1 MGTGLLQRLEAFHA
15 TILYQI
21 QVRYEQ
27 SWRPARLTTRPDN
40 GWDAVVLYLGAPRA
54 AAVAAART
62 RGGTTSMGRTKR
74 QAVSTIAVSTFSFG
88 PEAVARDAMDFVT
101 RHGFHGLELGSY
113 TYWPQALV
121 KADRRYLRLQ
131 SAAHG
136 VDLSIHFIHR
146 GVAPASHDQ
155 VRRDRHLKE
164 LEETLEIAR
173 DIGAKVVVVHPGPVD
188 CPDVAPGGDIE
199 EVRSEAT
206 VNLKDF
212 LSAVVPK
219 AEAEGVV
226 LGLENLH
233 HGPGQVI
240 QSYGELRDLV
250 KSLGSPAVQITLD
263 TGHAYL
269 SDGLTGAFETFAPF
283 LRHIHIH
290 DSDGQQD
297 HLELG
302 LGGVDFNE
310 WMDAL
315 RPYPF
320 SLVMETRNDAD
331 VEGSILRSR
340 VHLKR
345 LLGDAAR

>member
-1 MGTGLLQRLEAFHA
+1 
-15 TILYQI
+15 
-21 QVRYEQ
+21 
-27 SWRPARLTTRPDN
+27 
-40 GWDAVVLYLGAPRA
+40 
-54 AAVAAART
+54 
-62 RGGTTSMGRTKR
+62 
-74 QAVSTIAVSTFSFG
+74 VSTIAVSTFSFG
-88 PEAVARDAMDFVT
+88 AEAKARDAMDFVT

-113 TYWPQALV
+113 TYWPQGLIQ
-121 KADRRYLRLQ
+121 ADRRYLRLQ
-131 SAAHG
+131 SAVYG

-146 GVAPASHDQ
+146 GVAPASHDP

-164 LEETLEIAR
+164 LEGTLELAR

-188 CPDVAPGGDIE
+188 CPDAAPDGTGE
-199 EVRSEAT
+199 EVRREAT

-212 LSAVVPK
+212 LVAVIPK

-226 LGLENLH
+226 LGMENLH

-240 QSYGELRDLV
+240 QSYEELRDLV
-250 KSLGSPAVQITLD
+250 KRLGSPAVQITLD

-269 SDGLTGAFETFAPF
+269 SDGLTRAFKTFAPF

-290 DSDGQQD
+290 DSDGQRD
-297 HLELG
+297 HLEMG
-302 LGGVDFNE
+302 LGGVDFAQ

-320 SLVMETRNDAD
+320 SLVMETQNEAD
-331 VEGSILRSR
+331 VEGSVLRSR
-340 VHLKR
+340 DNLKR